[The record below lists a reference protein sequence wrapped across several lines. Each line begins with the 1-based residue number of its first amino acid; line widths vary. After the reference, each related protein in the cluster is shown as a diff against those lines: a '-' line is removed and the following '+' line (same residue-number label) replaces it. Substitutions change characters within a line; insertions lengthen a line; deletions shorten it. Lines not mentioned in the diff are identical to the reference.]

1 MFDVDEQ
8 TLTRGHSA
16 FIKVV
21 KETET
26 MEGPPGVGPGGDG
39 ERAGGG
45 PWPLGSTVL
54 RNQLLRAWGWTVV
67 TVAYHEWERAGTAEA
82 KRAYV
87 GRLLDAA
94 AQRRR

>member
-1 MFDVDEQ
+1 M
-8 TLTRGHSA
+8 TLRRSKRERREKRVRVRRENMC
-16 FIKVV
+16 ILL
-21 KETET
+21 
-26 MEGPPGVGPGGDG
+26 G

-67 TVAYHEWERAGTAEA
+67 TVTYLEWERAGTAEA